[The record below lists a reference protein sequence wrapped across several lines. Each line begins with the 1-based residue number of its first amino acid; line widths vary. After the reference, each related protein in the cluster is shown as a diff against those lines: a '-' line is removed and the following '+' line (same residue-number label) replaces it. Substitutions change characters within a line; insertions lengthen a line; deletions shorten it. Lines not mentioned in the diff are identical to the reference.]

1 MSPRW
6 KRTIALS
13 SVTAIAIGALA
24 LRDVRSSGAEGGP
37 PAPNAGPEKAQKPA
51 KVVKSEKEWRKLL
64 TPEQFR
70 VARKKGTERA
80 FTGKLL
86 KNKEK
91 GLYLCVCCD
100 QELFNS
106 KTKFKSGTGWP
117 SFYSPYA
124 EKNVSGIK
132 DTKFGMV
139 RTEVVCSR
147 CDAHLGHV
155 FNDGPAP
162 TGLRYCI
169 NSVALKFRP
178 EGVKDTA
185 GEPGK

>member
-70 VARKKGTERA
+70 VTRKKGTECA
-80 FTGKLL
+80 FSGEFV
-86 KNKEK
+86 KNKQK
-91 GLYLCVCCD
+91 GVYLCVGCD
-100 QELFNS
+100 QELFHS

-117 SFYSPYA
+117 SFYSPCSK
-124 EKNVSGIK
+124 ENVSGIK
-132 DTKFGMV
+132 DSSFGMV